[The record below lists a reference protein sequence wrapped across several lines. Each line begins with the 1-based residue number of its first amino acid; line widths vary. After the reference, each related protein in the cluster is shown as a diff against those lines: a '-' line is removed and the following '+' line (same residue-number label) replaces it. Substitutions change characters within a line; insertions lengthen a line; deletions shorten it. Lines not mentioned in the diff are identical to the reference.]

1 MGDAWYFFSARFPG
15 TLIMGVGVVGLGAVD
30 IGYDEESRIT
40 LVGSR
45 FDSLWRENLMR
56 EALLLSKS
64 IINPFP

>member
-1 MGDAWYFFSARFPG
+1 
-15 TLIMGVGVVGLGAVD
+15 MGVGVVGLGAVD